1 MLIQFYLKKNCL
13 QFYLWIIIIIV
24 IKVFCK
30 FDLKEV
36 IFQNFSLDKGIC
48 LTFIKKRKINIYI
61 FISLSKNKI

>member
-1 MLIQFYLKKNCL
+1 MLIQFYLKKIHL
-13 QFYLWIIIIIV
+13 QFYLWIVIIII
-24 IKVFCK
+24 KVFYK
-30 FDLKEV
+30 FDLKDM